1 MPPTLSISEIFLSIQ
16 GESTRAGLPCTFVRL
31 AGCDVGCQ
39 WCDTPYAREGGEAME
54 LAAVLAR
61 VKELDCP
68 LVEVTGGEP
77 LAQEGAITL
86 LARLCEAGYQ
96 VLLET
101 SGTVDIA
108 GVDERVVRIVD
119 VKCPSSG
126 ATDRMRWANMRLLR
140 PADEVKIVLAGRT
153 DYDFAKDV
161 IARYDL
167 TRRCT
172 VLLGAVAG
180 RLALADLSAWIL
192 ADRLPVRLNVQLHKI
207 IWPAEE
213 RGR

>member
-1 MPPTLSISEIFLSIQ
+1 MPVTLSISEIFLSVQ
-16 GESTRAGLPCTFVRL
+16 GESTRAGLPCAFVRL
-31 AGCDVGCQ
+31 AGCDVGCR
-39 WCDTPYAREGGEAME
+39 WCDTTYARQGGEKME
-54 LAAVLAR
+54 LPAVLAR
-61 VKELDCP
+61 VQEMACP
-68 LVEVTGGEP
+68 LLEVTGGEP
-77 LAQEGAITL
+77 LAQPEALEL
-86 LARLCEAGYQ
+86 LKELCDAGYE

-108 GVDERVVRIVD
+108 AVDPRVVRIVD

-126 ATDRMRWANMRLLR
+126 VTQKMLWENLRVLR
-140 PADEVKIVLAGRT
+140 PRDEVKIVLADRA

-167 TRRCT
+167 TRCCT

-180 RLALADLSAWIL
+180 SLSLADLAAWIL
-192 ADRLPVRLNVQLHKI
+192 ADRLAVRLNVQLHKM

>member
-1 MPPTLSISEIFLSIQ
+1 MPVVLSISEIFLSIQ
-16 GESTRAGLPCTFVRL
+16 GESTRRGCGVRL
-31 AGCDVGCQ
+31 SGWRVAMWAASVRHPVCQ
-39 WCDTPYAREGGEAME
+39 ERREPME
-54 LAAVLAR
+54 LAAALAR
-61 VKELDCP
+61 IRELACP

-77 LAQEGAITL
+77 LAQPGAVTL
-86 LARLCEAGYQ
+86 LAKLCDAGYQ

-126 ATDRMRWANMRLLR
+126 ATGRMRWENLRLLR
-140 PADEVKIVLAGRT
+140 PTDEVKIVLADRA

-167 TRRCT
+167 TRCCT

-180 RLALADLSAWIL
+180 RL
-192 ADRLPVRLNVQLHKI
+192 N
-207 IWPAEE
+207 
-213 RGR
+213 